1 MTAQMH
7 AIDLPFELSKKGTA
21 TLRKLNERTAAHEKK
36 RPEIEQRD
44 EELRQLELRP
54 GSASAFVEAARA
66 ATDARINFLLEE
78 QQLRGDRDAF
88 YEECESE
95 MQAAVD
101 KAYQEWESA
110 QVEVRQGLI
119 AMGYVDG
126 VLPGT
131 DHLSILPGYI
141 MTHPRVFN
149 ARNKHESLRQYD
161 LAAQRKVNAE
171 AAKVV
176 AMILK
181 RTREKLL
188 QTDIA

>member
-54 GSASAFVEAARA
+54 GSAGAFVEAARA

-119 AMGYVDG
+119 SDG
-126 VLPGT
+126 LRRWG
-131 DHLSILPGYI
+131 
-141 MTHPRVFN
+141 F
-149 ARNKHESLRQYD
+149 ARDRPPFDSAGLHHDPPPSL
-161 LAAQRKVNAE
+161 QRKEQAR
-171 AAKVV
+171 V
-176 AMILK
+176 AQAI
-181 RTREKLL
+181 RPGRPG
-188 QTDIA
+188 AR